1 MTIELSVNNEK
12 KTLTDNILLSDA
24 LQQWSYGESK
34 IAVAINGE
42 FVPRST
48 YTERELLNGDQVD
61 IVKPVGGG

>member
-1 MTIELSVNNEK
+1 MNIQLSVNNESHEIA
-12 KTLTDNILLSDA
+12 TDTVLSTALTGWGYSD
-24 LQQWSYGESK
+24 SK

-48 YTERELLNGDQVD
+48 YSERLLKQGDLID

>member
-1 MTIELSVNNEK
+1 MIDISLNNQPQQLDK
-12 KTLTDNILLSDA
+12 PLPLAQA
-24 LQQWSYGESK
+24 LQLWGYGDSK

-48 YTERELLNGDQVD
+48 FSERLLNAGDQID

>member
-1 MTIELSVNNEK
+1 MINISLNNQPQQLNAPVTLSQ
-12 KTLTDNILLSDA
+12 A
-24 LQQWSYGESK
+24 LVSWGYGDSK

-48 YTERELLNGDQVD
+48 YSERQLITGDQID

>member
-1 MTIELSVNNEK
+1 MTIELSVNNESK
-12 KTLTDNILLSDA
+12 SLTESSLLGDA
-24 LQQWSYGESK
+24 LQQWGYSDSK

-48 YTERELLNGDQVD
+48 YSERKLVNGDQID

>member
-1 MTIELSVNNEK
+1 MINISLNNEPK
-12 KTLTDNILLSDA
+12 EIAQDTLLSAA
-24 LQQWSYGESK
+24 LLDWGFGEIK

-48 YTERELLNGDQVD
+48 YAERQLKAGDLVD